1 MRTVPAAAGV
11 CARLGRR
18 PGYPLRPPIVGAS
31 RRARRRHQLP
41 PPHKAADL
49 LRDGVHATG
58 RDRGE
63 RWADGQRTVSAAPD
77 ACHPAPVGRRDRS
90 FALSRACCG
99 LRRWTMPG
107 ALFCPTADRRPA
119 LAGPRVCRWARAV
132 VFLAFHWRHHLQWS
146 ARGRR
151 GGVELRSASRPRRD
165 AWCTCARCAR
175 FAQLERVGDL
185 GRDKPLTSRCSAQ
198 RVAVR
203 RGGDLA
209 LALGESYVRG
219 CRGSDDF
226 KAWWRADPRL
236 RAI

>member
-18 PGYPLRPPIVGAS
+18 PGHPLRPPIVGAS

-49 LRDGVHATG
+49 LRDGVHAAG

-63 RWADGQRTVSAAPD
+63 RWAGGQRTVSAAPE

-107 ALFCPTADRRPA
+107 APLLSPLPTSAQHSPALVCAGGPAAWCLRPSAGTGTSRGRLEGAGRARSLGLPAALDVMPGARVQDAHLTAQVGVASRCRGLFAARALRNPVPPPPQAESCRWGQPTARGTARP
-119 LAGPRVCRWARAV
+119 
-132 VFLAFHWRHHLQWS
+132 
-146 ARGRR
+146 
-151 GGVELRSASRPRRD
+151 
-165 AWCTCARCAR
+165 T
-175 FAQLERVGDL
+175 
-185 GRDKPLTSRCSAQ
+185 
-198 RVAVR
+198 
-203 RGGDLA
+203 
-209 LALGESYVRG
+209 
-219 CRGSDDF
+219 
-226 KAWWRADPRL
+226 
-236 RAI
+236 